1 MSNEI
6 RILDDNLIDQGRVD
20 DYESSI
26 MNFNH
31 GDQSNISIKVAV
43 NKNNADKLVI
53 DNIIYDN
60 EDRERPFIITE
71 APQSFDRGGAYK
83 NLVGYDVF
91 HLFTNRAANITAADI
106 VYTAKSTEYIIK
118 DVLSSTLSG
127 DRAFSYITI
136 APNTDLGSVI
146 NLTIKPGQDLYSLIV
161 YLLAIDKL
169 GLYGAVGDTSLEIDV
184 YKGADRS
191 QGNTEGNPPVIFSV
205 EYNNLVSGETVN
217 SSTFAKNFAYVLG
230 QDGSGN
236 RIVHSVGTATGNARR
251 EVVIDG
257 GDESDTTAL
266 EAMGLAAFTENEEGA
281 TFKTS
286 ALSGS
291 FTYGVDYFLGDFVTV
306 NGEKQR
312 ITGVQRVREARK
324 PEQVFLT
331 FGQKQKDQSDQIT
344 ELDARMGKVET
355 KTPVAG
361 GGGSSTFI
369 ELSDTPAAYTGQA
382 KKLPRVNTAANA
394 LEFKDLGEIINDT
407 TAKTTPADADTFGGA
422 DSAASSVLK
431 KFSWANIKATILSW
445 LVSKGFCI
453 RETLTEDR
461 TYFIKP
467 GSGAVSGSGTLA
479 DPFTGED
486 TAVLQY
492 VFDLIGK
499 LDISIYT
506 VIVDLYSATGTGTV
520 TYTLSVGL
528 TLKSPLGSGNIYIIG
543 NPSNQDSVIIDAN
556 GNSVFTN
563 TPLGQ
568 TFVLKN
574 FQMYDAATTG
584 YGLLMSN
591 YGYIELDGIHF
602 NGIRYPARAAINGAR
617 IGVFNRDNATK
628 ITGSP
633 SFCFWVNPQGELFIS
648 DGTLDTT
655 ALTSFNY
662 FYLAENLGL
671 IRMSNST
678 NYTTTAIPGQKWYVL
693 GNAVLDVNA
702 NTVPGNTAGVP
713 AIGTSPYGG
722 QVR

>member
-1 MSNEI
+1 
-6 RILDDNLIDQGRVD
+6 
-20 DYESSI
+20 
-26 MNFNH
+26 
-31 GDQSNISIKVAV
+31 
-43 NKNNADKLVI
+43 
-53 DNIIYDN
+53 
-60 EDRERPFIITE
+60 
-71 APQSFDRGGAYK
+71 
-83 NLVGYDVF
+83 
-91 HLFTNRAANITAADI
+91 
-106 VYTAKSTEYIIK
+106 
-118 DVLSSTLSG
+118 
-127 DRAFSYITI
+127 
-136 APNTDLGSVI
+136 
-146 NLTIKPGQDLYSLIV
+146 
-161 YLLAIDKL
+161 
-169 GLYGAVGDTSLEIDV
+169 
-184 YKGADRS
+184 
-191 QGNTEGNPPVIFSV
+191 
-205 EYNNLVSGETVN
+205 
-217 SSTFAKNFAYVLG
+217 
-230 QDGSGN
+230 
-236 RIVHSVGTATGNARR
+236 
-251 EVVIDG
+251 
-257 GDESDTTAL
+257 
-266 EAMGLAAFTENEEGA
+266 
-281 TFKTS
+281 
-286 ALSGS
+286 
-291 FTYGVDYFLGDFVTV
+291 
-306 NGEKQR
+306 
-312 ITGVQRVREARK
+312 
-324 PEQVFLT
+324 
-331 FGQKQKDQSDQIT
+331 
-344 ELDARMGKVET
+344 MGKVET